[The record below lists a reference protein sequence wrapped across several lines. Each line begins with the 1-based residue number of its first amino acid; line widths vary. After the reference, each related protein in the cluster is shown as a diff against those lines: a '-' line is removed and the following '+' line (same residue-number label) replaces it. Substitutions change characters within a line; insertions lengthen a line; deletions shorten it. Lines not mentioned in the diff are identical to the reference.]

1 MLRAEQAL
9 QQILRMGIDEESE
22 EALVQR
28 SRALIEQFRVDS
40 FAHHQAMALV
50 DDTALLVASDL
61 EKLRDVV
68 DKELD
73 RRLDLDLEDQVCDL
87 LELLSADLH
96 AQTDRS
102 ERSDRAADRV
112 AANDLVSND
121 AQGRHR
127 MIAEAAYRLAEQ
139 RQFEPGH
146 ELEDWLAAERALE
159 SRRNR
164 VNRNAA

>member
-1 MLRAEQAL
+1 MIRAEQAL
-9 QQILRMGIDEESE
+9 QQILRMGINEASE
-22 EALVQR
+22 EALMQR

-40 FAHHQAMALV
+40 LAHHQAMALV
-50 DDTALLVASDL
+50 DDAALLVANDL
-61 EKLRDVV
+61 EKLCDLV

-96 AQTDRS
+96 AQTDRP
-102 ERSDRAADRV
+102 ERADGAADRL
-112 AANDLVSND
+112 ATSDLVSND
-121 AQGRHR
+121 PQRRHR

-139 RQFEPGH
+139 RRFEPGH

-159 SRRNR
+159 GGRNR
-164 VNRNAA
+164 VNRNTA